1 MTVRAKLKLYYALTK
16 PRVTYGNAITAVAG
30 FLLAA
35 QGSIDWWAFLALTV
49 GMTLVIAA
57 ACVLNNYLDQDIDAK
72 MERTKNREMVRGVI
86 PGRNAVIYSI
96 TLGVI
101 GTLLLFFFTN
111 TLTAIIG
118 VLGFVVYVWFYGAWT
133 KRTSI
138 HGTLVGSVSGAAP
151 ILGGYTAVTGTID
164 MGAVLVFLVLF
175 LWQMPEFY
183 SIAVY
188 RRDEYKAAGVPV
200 MSVVKGKKNTIIQ
213 IFIYTILFVIST
225 ILLYVYDYT
234 GYSYLVVMGALGLYW
249 IWLGA
254 KGLTA
259 KDSDA
264 WARKMFH
271 FSLVM
276 LLVFSFMI
284 SIDSWLP

>member
-1 MTVRAKLKLYYALTK
+1 MTTRERIKLYYSLTK

-30 FLLAA
+30 FLLASK
-35 QGSIDWWAFLALTV
+35 GNVDGWLFLALTV

-72 MERTKNREMVRGVI
+72 MSRTKTRALVQGAL
-86 PGRNAVIYSI
+86 PGRNAVIFSI
-96 TLGVI
+96 VLGIVGTLI
-101 GTLLLFFFTN
+101 LLLFTN
-111 TLTAIIG
+111 LLTAIIG
-118 VLGFVVYVWFYGAWT
+118 VLGFVVYVVFYGMLS
-133 KRTSI
+133 KRLSI
-138 HGTLVGSVSGAAP
+138 HGTLVGSISGAAP
-151 ILGGYTAVTGTID
+151 ILGGYTAVAGTID
-164 MGAVLVFLVLF
+164 MGAILVFLILF

-200 MSVVKGKKNTIIQ
+200 MSVIKGKKNTIIQ
-213 IFIYTILFVIST
+213 IFIYTILFVIAT
-225 ILLYVYDYT
+225 ILLYVYGFT
-234 GYSYLVVMGALGLYW
+234 GYSYLVVMGILGLYW

-254 KGLTA
+254 RGLTA

-284 SIDSWLP
+284 SVDSLLP